1 MNTDTRTE
9 WIEIDLA
16 DLDLA
21 APLVTPDEVAT
32 ATAHV
37 YERFVPFAD
46 QGWQWVVHPGSSDF
60 EGWLYQ
66 LRDGELK
73 IVSARLLSRKLEAEP
88 TAAARPAHGV
98 SSYRTRQLTGRPW
111 TAVPGSKLWKAFGSA

>member
-1 MNTDTRTE
+1 MTMNAGEGTE

-16 DLDLA
+16 DLGLA

-46 QGWQWVVHPGSSDF
+46 QGWQWVVNPGSSDF

-66 LRDGELK
+66 LRNGELK
-73 IVSARLLSRKLEAEP
+73 IVSARLLSRKLENEP
-88 TAAARPAHGV
+88 AATARPAHGV
-98 SSYRTRQLTGRPW
+98 SSFRTRQLTGRPW
-111 TAVPGSKLWKAFGSA
+111 TAVPGSKVWKAF